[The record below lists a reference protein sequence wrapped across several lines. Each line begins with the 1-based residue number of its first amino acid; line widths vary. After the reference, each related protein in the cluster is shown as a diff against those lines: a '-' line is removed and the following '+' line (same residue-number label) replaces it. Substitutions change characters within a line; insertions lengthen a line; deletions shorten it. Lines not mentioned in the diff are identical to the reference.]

1 MLRKLIWSL
10 IGLAGLGV
18 AVGGATKVY
27 LPGVWT
33 KLEQFVGTWGGWTEE
48 ARLANPVGYI
58 EHVTARL
65 ERDLSELNRV
75 RRELLVQI
83 AELSQKLHEQ
93 EGLLAQAERLAHEF
107 REKYQEAQ
115 TTGAFPITVRGA
127 AYTADQAKAQV
138 SLLLA
143 EAEGYRTATSRLR
156 KVREEAETQ
165 LEAVTVRINRTEAE
179 LVALGAQREVVKA
192 RRIFEEQTDL
202 LAKVESL
209 FEDNRRVL
217 SGNPVR
223 TVKELLA
230 VGAEPSPTEIRRD
243 VVEAFLAATDGDG
256 AAMGSEPSAADGTAA
271 SPEETNTPPTPPT
284 EPQIQPEEP
293 AEATVAPAP
302 ALPEESGQTVPGEHD
317 ETGSTEDIAPV
328 VPSELV
334 PSYEPAPAESCDQ
347 EAIPGAAEQS
357 PMTAPEARG
366 GAEGCQD
373 PVTVPEEGTQQTQ
386 PATEAEPDEQAETG
400 QVARR
405 ERQERSE
412 RRHRPAR
419 KPPLD
424 LSEER
429 APSAHGLEVLPAA
442 VVVPPIPEKPH
453 RPASSRKV
461 IQAQF

>member
-58 EHVTARL
+58 DHVTARL

-230 VGAEPSPTEIRRD
+230 VGAEPSPTEIRRE

-256 AAMGSEPSAADGTAA
+256 AAMGSEPSAAVEAAA
-271 SPEETNTPPTPPT
+271 SPDETNTPPTHPT
-284 EPQIQPEEP
+284 EPEIQPEEP

-302 ALPEESGQTVPGEHD
+302 APAEESGQT
-317 ETGSTEDIAPV
+317 A
-328 VPSELV
+328 
-334 PSYEPAPAESCDQ
+334 AQSCDQ
-347 EAIPGAAEQS
+347 EEAIPGAAEQS
-357 PMTAPEARG
+357 PMTAPEAGG

-373 PVTVPEEGTQQTQ
+373 SVTVPEEGTQQTQ
-386 PATEAEPDEQAETG
+386 PAREAEPDEQAETG